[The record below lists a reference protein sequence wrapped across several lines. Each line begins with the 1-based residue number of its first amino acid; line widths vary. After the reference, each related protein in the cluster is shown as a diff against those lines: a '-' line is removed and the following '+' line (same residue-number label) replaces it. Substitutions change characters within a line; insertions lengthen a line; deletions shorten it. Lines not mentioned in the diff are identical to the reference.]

1 MILLFMIELENKKN
15 KIRVSCSIDLKYKK
29 KQSSFNATKL
39 LCFFNSLIW
48 NYSQYSI
55 NVPQPNWSKA
65 PLFVP

>member
-15 KIRVSCSIDLKYKK
+15 KMRVQWVADGFVIFRLI
-29 KQSSFNATKL
+29 SFNATKL

-48 NYSQYSI
+48 NYSRYSI

>member
-29 KQSSFNATKL
+29 KQSSFNATEL

-48 NYSQYSI
+48 NYSRYSI

>member
-39 LCFFNSLIW
+39 LCFLIH
-48 NYSQYSI
+48 
-55 NVPQPNWSKA
+55 
-65 PLFVP
+65 